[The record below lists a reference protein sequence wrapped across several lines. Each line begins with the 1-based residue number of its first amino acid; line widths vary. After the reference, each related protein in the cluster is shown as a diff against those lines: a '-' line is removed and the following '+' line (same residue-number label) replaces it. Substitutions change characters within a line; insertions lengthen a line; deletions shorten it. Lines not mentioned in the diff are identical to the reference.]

1 MNGSTR
7 DTNEHDAVS
16 VFQTDTGS
24 SEHDERDGHGGSS
37 GLRFA
42 VWALLVGAVPLIAIC
57 AGLLGLAFIG
67 NCPLVTH
74 CPWLSG

>member
-1 MNGSTR
+1 MNRSTR

-24 SEHDERDGHGGSS
+24 HGHDEGDDPGGSS

-42 VWALLVGAVPLIAIC
+42 VWALLVGAVPLIAIW
-57 AGLLGLAFIG
+57 AASRLGLTLIG
-67 NCPLVTH
+67 GSPLVTH
-74 CPWLSG
+74 CPWF